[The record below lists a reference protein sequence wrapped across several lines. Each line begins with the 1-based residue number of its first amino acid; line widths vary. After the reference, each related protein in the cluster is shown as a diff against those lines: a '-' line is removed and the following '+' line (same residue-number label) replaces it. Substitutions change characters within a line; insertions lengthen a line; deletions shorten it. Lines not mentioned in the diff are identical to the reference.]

1 MRLLQIELKKLI
13 GNKSF
18 WVFSLIFLV
27 FLPVIVL
34 LVPNI
39 AGDTVNGVEIYPLI
53 PKSYSTSWYYISWIS
68 SWFSM
73 FILAFVLIYHISNE
87 YAYRTVRQNVID
99 GLSRNDFI
107 KGKLFLLLFLAVL
120 ATVYVFIIGMI
131 GGIIFESNVPEQSSS
146 IFAFFPGNNQPQ
158 EIDFG
163 SFFDG
168 VQNVFGF
175 FIQITAYFSFALLLG
190 FLIKKG
196 ALAILIYFASFIVE
210 MIIGAQL
217 TANEIGGIYSY
228 FPLNSFSTILPNPG
242 WEAILTGISSPNSID
257 WLNILVILIYIAT
270 FIFLTRLVFLKR
282 DIN

>member
-27 FLPVIVL
+27 FLPVIVIL
-34 LVPNI
+34 IPGMI
-39 AGDTVNGVEIYPLI
+39 GGEMNGIELYPMM
-53 PKSYSTSWYYISWIS
+53 PKSYETSWYYTCWVS

-73 FILAFVLIYHISNE
+73 FILAFVLIYHVSNE

-120 ATVYVFIIGMI
+120 ATVYVFIIGMFA
-131 GGIIFESNVPEQSSS
+131 GIFFESKPPVDSDLLSS
-146 IFAFFPGNNQPQ
+146 FFQAGAEPVAV
-158 EIDFG
+158 DFG
-163 SFFDG
+163 NFFDG
-168 VQNVFGF
+168 IQNLFGF
-175 FIQITAYFSFALLLG
+175 FLQIMAYFSFALFLG

-217 TANEIGGIYSY
+217 TANEIGGIYRY
-228 FPLNSFSTILPNPG
+228 FPLNSFSRILPNPNFQ
-242 WEAILTGISSPNSID
+242 ALFSGISSPSSIN
-257 WLNILVILIYIAT
+257 WLNILIVIVYIAT